1 VTWRRPARSTYL
13 WIALVGAAGP
23 ESLSTC
29 AEWVTVSPCSFP
41 VILPGRWRG
50 ESRRAIYVRFRF
62 AQKAFIRFAAAS
74 RAHMHVFNR
83 LPKWSPRCGGC
94 DERDDRGGGEGA
106 LSICHEDSADTYS
119 LVENV
124 KTLPGARTMALDRKT
139 GVVYLPVADVGA
151 APASTA
157 DNPRPRRRMVPGT
170 FSVLAVGR

>member
-1 VTWRRPARSTYL
+1 VGDRLDVLVSGHPSR
-13 WIALVGAAGP
+13 ALAGRK
-23 ESLSTC
+23 SAGDL
-29 AEWVTVSPCSFP
+29 CSFP
-41 VILPGRWRG
+41 LRPEGLHSFRRG
-50 ESRRAIYVRFRF
+50 V
-62 AQKAFIRFAAAS
+62 S
-74 RAHMHVFNR
+74 RAYARLHR

-157 DNPRPRRRMVPGT
+157 DNPRPRRRKVPGT